1 MKQYLISEK
10 ELEELEALR
19 VEIHRLV
26 DSLTKDMNK
35 FESNIVLFRTMEV
48 TQPMWSI
55 IHKRRKEYI

>member
-10 ELEELEALR
+10 ELEELEVLR
-19 VEIHRLV
+19 VGIHRLV

-55 IHKRRKEYI
+55 IHKHRKEIL